1 MNTLLADQ
9 QVLADGRT
17 SMTISKSN
25 IGKSVLVSSLIFACT
40 SFSCSN
46 AYTDG
51 TTSLPGPPEL
61 VAVHVTNK
69 DQVIFTINSPRADG
83 GATPDKYE
91 VRSIGSGQVQKNLV
105 VPTNNI
111 INSWIT
117 SAFVTSQLTGGL
129 TSTGGGWLTAY
140 ADSANMDIAASGITF
155 KGVSEESMIGL
166 ACGSET
172 NNDYIYDA
180 STCYFALYR
189 RFNDEIEYKEP
200 GTFLTRFTLSNIDWT
215 NDVFEIRVNP
225 ITEFVEWVQNSFVI
239 RTSAIKVPSYPMK
252 AHATFN
258 PSSAGRGAVAS
269 VSWIIPLTSLLTF
282 DQINIG
288 TGIQEFWVST
298 CTSLGCGSEF
308 FKLFTRLPNPPTSFS
323 VRVTDADNMTVDFL
337 PPANTGSADINGYK
351 LIWNL
356 GTCDESTPGT
366 DEDGYRGCQTK
377 TVSGRTCQK
386 WTSQFHKHTRTPEN
400 PEFAG
405 KGLGDHN
412 KCRNPDDEPQGIWC
426 YTTDPNKRWEYCDPD
441 TNFLMVTLGMINENI
456 QISGIGNSPTSFSG
470 HACTFVGC
478 SIEGITAATVLPSK
492 PSNLLILN
500 KVDDDK
506 SITVNISP
514 PEDDGSAEL
523 NGFELTI
530 SCYVTS
536 SDIRTATEM
545 ILVSAMSSSSNNDG
559 ILTTSM
565 ATPVTTSYTCR
576 LVAKSCTSVGCS
588 VDAADNWNI
597 GVDAYTVAT
606 FHNQSRVGLFG
617 SFAFSI
623 VSQPEQGKADPVT
636 TDLRWQHV
644 INDNTYETI
653 SIGNLPDEVK
663 TDEITPYLGGQLLG
677 ITFVA
682 NEAQVFQFN
691 NVPRMG
697 DLIYAVDRRHC
708 ILQPVASCSEWENIL
723 TIEGLTTPG
732 TPTIPVIT
740 SPASGGVLFAS
751 WSPPVF
757 FGYRSIIRS
766 RSYVVRLF
774 EYYPD
779 GTVYTIPRKVW
790 YTNQTSISSSFDLFR
805 FNKYS
810 FTVTASN
817 GDETGNTSLH
827 SVPLSP
833 LANIPAKPAV
843 PSVTEI
849 KNRDVKVLFRVPSQ
863 HGVALLGCTIYI
875 AELDNCGI
883 DAAKFKDQRLFYYG
897 FVDESTRH
905 LGFDHQKYVNNTN
918 AGPPRD
924 YSSYKVPIDKLT
936 DGTEY
941 AVKVACFNEK
951 GEGLMSGPS
960 AVFTTPLILTTRNV
974 SITHGDDV
982 ACAATFSLACQS
994 LTHSI
999 AVTPFHNV
1007 KHYIADGVYRQA
1019 TATLSSNQTTFNTTA
1034 NNFNK
1039 ENFPISIHFQ
1049 RSEIVSI
1056 SDEATRVI
1064 LDCGKQR
1071 CFDLSKGHAPLLL
1084 RGLTF
1089 TNGHANDGDGG
1100 AAIYAPIPI
1109 PTILA
1114 ITNCIFV
1121 NHTSSGAGGA
1131 LIFIR
1136 SKIQV
1141 TNTIFKSNYVEGSG
1155 GSIAIDSSELNLVK
1169 VHFENNTATLDG
1181 GALVVMSSIS
1191 GSSVTISETT
1201 SHKNVAKGAGGC
1213 MSFVGAILKM
1223 SHSTFDG
1230 DVAEGLQGGGFIT
1243 AEATTIKIDN
1253 TRIKNTKSQS
1263 GGGGAISAMGSKID
1277 LDQVHM
1283 ENSFAAASGGGALFL
1298 RLCRIVIQNSQFRA
1312 CSAETGSGGAMLL
1325 TTRSRCSIIQSTF
1338 ESNQATQT
1346 GGGIFCNGCA
1356 DLKMEATQF
1365 TRNTAGRGGA
1375 IALVDTTDRNV
1386 VTVSVSTNF
1395 IANTAS
1401 LGGGGAIYW
1410 TNFPP
1415 TIDENHQNRMLNVA
1429 VYGDFI
1435 GSGAVSILL
1444 NDTQFSYDILNTIPV
1459 APKVIVLDYYN
1470 KQIVDLDFSREIL
1483 NLRASSPS
1491 SQIFG
1496 AATSAVNEYG
1506 KAFFPSFGLAA
1517 APGPH
1522 QVVIEA
1528 TQASIASLSFD
1539 VMVQDCELGQS
1550 LVQQKELYAC
1560 VKCEPGSFTNNINP
1574 SQCKLC
1580 PAGRYETGKGSVLCK
1595 LCPANMYSEIGALIC
1610 GEARIDLSV
1619 ALVTNLTRSI
1629 GTGVYS
1635 LVLKWKWPSDLVN
1648 VEAFPAVDVALTPD
1662 FAGESRN
1669 ALGNLTVKINM
1680 ETKASAIVTSAEPL
1694 HNLVVYSRVRVDTG
1708 TAVGAWES
1716 LLQPWTITSNCDDE
1730 RFLYNL
1736 GSTYQDPDLWYCAK
1750 CPKGGNCFGN
1760 ILFSGVVG
1768 KFGYWR
1774 VVSDDKELPD
1784 AFTQC
1789 LFEASC
1795 LGDSNRDLAGRFYN
1809 ISESK
1814 QLLGTNVDLTADNDW
1829 ALMTDLPEY
1838 CNVAWGHAERCNN
1851 DTSRCRLCATCLPG
1865 YKRTGR
1871 AMCKSCPEATTNR
1884 VLLGVGIVGV
1894 IIGAATIVSL
1904 SIESAG
1910 TEKDNSEAIKKILVN
1925 FLQIVSLAALFPMRW
1940 PPAIEATFAAMSA
1953 VSSPAQHLLSPDC
1966 ELSWMQAADAFYN
1979 KQWGFAL
1986 MPLGVVMLCSM
1997 FWLLV
2002 FLCRQRGKRTVAYY
2016 WDRFVLTIVCILFLL
2031 YPTIVSQSLAALA
2044 CEPVGDETFLSA
2056 DLEEPCFIGR
2066 HWDFVVGVA
2075 VPQILCYTV
2084 GLPIVATLILF
2095 RNRKRLDDHR
2105 IAFRYGLL
2113 YNGYQNSMWWWELTI
2128 VCRKVILVVVAGTIG
2143 RRLGPEFQVLIAL
2156 LLVMA
2161 FMASHLVFRPFEE
2174 ENESI
2179 HQKQPEPPMCCR
2191 KCCCKF
2197 FYGTNLHILE
2207 FGSLQVCLVTLWSG
2221 LVFFLNHQKPTLNQ
2235 SIVTVASVIIV
2246 FLNMGFFL
2254 LLAVKFAIAFYTEKQ
2269 TRQDLNV
2276 WLNQGF
2282 KQSNKHSKIKSKHW
2296 KRGMLASRK
2305 KKATEDHS
2313 RNQEALSD
2321 LMHRLDNQSE
2331 TIKLDLKSNNNKEPT
2346 KEENRCKE
2354 EVKEM
2359 APKIRLAAIQLV
2371 SFNLWQQ
2378 MTWKQKLN
2386 ISQTLSASLD
2396 ATSTP
2401 TSISLKRKKSL
2412 LKSQSLITKAL
2423 DHHKVKKISIS
2434 SLKSR
2439 NEFVDKV
2446 KIKRSQANVR
2456 VQKRLRDRA
2465 ASRLKKKSLSI
2476 VSVIIHPSS
2485 SLKKVMI
2492 EPAETAIV
2500 ALSYEQFALKVGQ
2513 TMKDV
2518 DASGIDK
2525 LFSKLD
2531 KNSSNTLC
2539 VKELLPF
2546 VQAVAKKQ
2554 TTKTLLVD
2562 VCTKISKNKKEI
2574 TRDELKIWI
2583 QSCMQTES
2591 VNETNEISSS
2601 FSTFST
2607 SLPSQKELEMI
2618 EIVRLEL
2625 KKLIGKPKKVKKIF
2639 KNIDLDH
2646 NGLVSRHEFQ
2656 QMIKL
2661 VLTKAQLQVQPND
2674 KMLHFIFESVWGE
2687 KKHDDDEQMDVS
2699 TFCYWLFE
2707 K

>member
-1 MNTLLADQ
+1 MRKGSARAEGGAVAENIWIYVVNTFEVNTLLADQ

-40 SFSCSN
+40 SFGCSN

-69 DQVIFTINSPRADG
+69 DQVTFTINSPRADG

-91 VRSIGSGQVQKNLV
+91 VRSIGSGQVKNLV
-105 VPTNNI
+105 VPNTI

-117 SAFVTSQLTGGL
+117 S
-129 TSTGGGWLTAY
+129 
-140 ADSANMDIAASGITF
+140 
-155 KGVSEESMIGL
+155 
-166 ACGSET
+166 
-172 NNDYIYDA
+172 
-180 STCYFALYR
+180 
-189 RFNDEIEYKEP
+189 
-200 GTFLTRFTLSNIDWT
+200 
-215 NDVFEIRVNP
+215 
-225 ITEFVEWVQNSFVI
+225 
-239 RTSAIKVPSYPMK
+239 
-252 AHATFN
+252 
-258 PSSAGRGAVAS
+258 
-269 VSWIIPLTSLLTF
+269 TF

-298 CTSLGCGSEF
+298 CTSLGCGSDF

-323 VRVTDADNMTVDFL
+323 VRVTDADNMAVDFL

-366 DEDGYRGCQTK
+366 DENGYRGCQTE

-405 KGLGDHN
+405 KGIGDHN
-412 KCRNPDDEPQGIWC
+412 YCRNPDGGSGIWC

-441 TNFLMVTLGMINENI
+441 HQILMVTLGMINENI

-523 NGFELTI
+523 NAFELTI

-545 ILVSAMSSSSNNDG
+545 ILVSAMSSSGNNDG
-559 ILTTSM
+559 ILTTIM

-653 SIGNLPDEVK
+653 SIENLPDEVK
-663 TDEITPYLGGQLLG
+663 TDGITPYLGGQLLG

-697 DLIYAVDRRHC
+697 DLIYAVERRHC

-740 SPASGGVLFAS
+740 SPATGGVLFAS

-757 FGYRSIIRS
+757 FGYRSIIRG

-875 AELDNCGI
+875 AELSTCGI

-951 GEGLMSGPS
+951 GEGSMSGPS

-1100 AAIYAPIPI
+1100 AAIYAPVPI

-1131 LIFIR
+1131 LIFVR

-1169 VHFENNTATLDG
+1169 VHFENNTATIDG

-1283 ENSFAAASGGGALFL
+1283 ENSFAAAASGGGALFL
-1298 RLCRIVIQNSQFRA
+1298 RLCRVVIQNSQFRA

-1470 KQIVDLDFSREIL
+1470 KQVVDLDFSREIL
-1483 NLRASSPS
+1483 NLRASSPT

-1506 KAFFPSFGLAA
+1506 KAVFPSFGLAA

-1528 TQASIASLSFD
+1528 TQASIAPLSFD

-1574 SQCKLC
+1574 SKCSLC
-1580 PAGRYETGKGSVLCK
+1580 PAGRYEPGKGSVLCK

-1619 ALVTNLTRSI
+1619 ALVTNVTRSI

-1730 RFLYNL
+1730 RYLYNL

-1750 CPKGGNCFGN
+1750 CPNGGNCFGN

-1774 VVSDDKELPD
+1774 VVSDDKKLPD

-1814 QLLGTNVDLTADNDW
+1814 QLLGANVDLTADNDW

-1838 CNVAWGHAERCNN
+1838 CNEAWGHAERCNN

-1871 AMCKSCPEATTNR
+1871 ASCKICPEATTNR

-1986 MPLGVVMLCSM
+1986 MPLGVVLLCSM

-2075 VPQILCYTV
+2075 VPQIIAYTV

-2095 RNRKRLDDHR
+2095 RNRKTLDDNR

-2113 YNGYQNSMWWWELTI
+2113 YNGYQSSMWWWELTI
-2128 VCRKVILVVVAGTIG
+2128 VCRKVMLVIVAGTIG

-2179 HQKQPEPPMCCR
+2179 HQKQPQIPKCCR

-2207 FGSLQVCLVTLWSG
+2207 FVSLQVCLVTLWSG
-2221 LVFFLNHQKPTLNQ
+2221 LVFFLNHQKPTLNH
-2235 SIVTVASVIIV
+2235 SIVTVSSIFIV
-2246 FLNMGFFL
+2246 FLNTGFFL

-2269 TRQDLNV
+2269 TRHDLNV

-2282 KQSNKHSKIKSKHW
+2282 KQSKNHSKIRSKHW
-2296 KRGMLASRK
+2296 RRGMMANRK
-2305 KKATEDHS
+2305 KKTTEELS
-2313 RNQEALSD
+2313 RNEEALSD
-2321 LMHRLDNQSE
+2321 LMHRLDDQSA
-2331 TIKLDLKSNNNKEPT
+2331 IKLDPKSNNNKESN
-2346 KEENRCKE
+2346 EEEDRCKKQ
-2354 EVKEM
+2354 VKEM
-2359 APKIRLAAIQLV
+2359 APQIRLAAIQLV

-2378 MTWKQKLN
+2378 MTWKQKLQ

-2401 TSISLKRKKSL
+2401 TSTRNPVKSLKRKKSL
-2412 LKSQSLITKAL
+2412 LNHRSIIKAL
-2423 DHHKVKKISIS
+2423 DRHKVDEISNL

-2446 KIKRSQANVR
+2446 EVNRNKANVR
-2456 VQKRLRDRA
+2456 VQRRLRKRA
-2465 ASRLKKKSLSI
+2465 AINLQKKNSSI
-2476 VSVIIHPSS
+2476 PSASVRVHPSS
-2485 SLKKVMI
+2485 TEEKVVVD
-2492 EPAETAIV
+2492 PKVTAIV
-2500 ALSYEQFALKVGQ
+2500 ALSYEQFALKVAQ

-2518 DASGIDK
+2518 DASGIDT

-2601 FSTFST
+2601 FATFST

-2639 KNIDLDH
+2639 ENIDVDQ
-2646 NGLVSRHEFQ
+2646 NGLVSGHEFK

-2674 KMLHFIFESVWGE
+2674 KMLHFIFESAWGE

-2707 K
+2707 KRRYTVT